1 MDFVQSVFLGLVQ
14 GLTEFL
20 PISSSAHIRIFSE
33 LMGIGDT
40 GAAFTAI
47 TQIGTE
53 AAVILY
59 FRHDI
64 IKLFRAWWSCLIG
77 KFGRDWKSR
86 LGAEN
91 FNAVMAW
98 YIVIGS
104 FPVVI
109 LGLLLKSQIETVFRN
124 LWLTAG
130 VLILFGLILGLA
142 DKVGQKNKTLK
153 NLNILNTLIF
163 GIGQAM
169 ALIPGVSRSGG
180 SITAGLF
187 AGFRRETAARYSFL
201 LAIPAVFGSGLFE
214 LVDTIKNP
222 TTSFPGFFPTFI
234 ATLVAFIVGYLVIIG
249 FLKLISNHSF
259 KPFVYYRIV
268 VGLALAVIL
277 ALGIISP
284 V

>member
-1 MDFVQSVFLGLVQ
+1 MDFIQSVFLGLVQ

-20 PISSSAHIRIFSE
+20 PISSSAHIRIFSQ
-33 LMGIGDT
+33 LMSLGDT

-64 IKLFRAWWSCLIG
+64 VKLFSGWWNCLIG
-77 KFGRDWKSR
+77 KYGNTWKQR
-86 LGAEN
+86 LGSED
-91 FNAVMAW
+91 FNAKMAW
-98 YIVIGS
+98 YIIIGS
-104 FPVVI
+104 LPVVI
-109 LGLLLKSQIETVFRN
+109 LGLLFKGQIETVFRN
-124 LWLTAG
+124 LWITAT

-142 DKVGQKNKTLK
+142 DKVGQKNKTVK
-153 NLNILNTLIF
+153 NLSILNTLIF
-163 GIGQAM
+163 GIGQAC

-180 SITAGLF
+180 SITAGLL
-187 AGFRRETAARYSFL
+187 AGFDRKTSARYSFL

-214 LVDTIKNP
+214 LVNTIKNP
-222 TTSFPGFFPTFI
+222 PMNFPGFFPTFI
-234 ATLVAFIVGYLVIIG
+234 ATFVAFIVGYMVIIG

-259 KPFVYYRIV
+259 KPFVYYRVII
-268 VGLALAVIL
+268 GLALAVIL